1 MTAAI
6 LSFAWA
12 TSNHQLS
19 SSETTIHAFY
29 DIQQFE
35 STFPLSQY
43 HFAYEPANSSGG
55 GGFTQEMKEKTGA
68 SFAYDTQ
75 FEPNDDTTGDDVGA
89 LMISEGKLSAA
100 RQAEEEGTYRSLSKI
115 RPPPFF
121 ATSFCKGSFITRKY
135 AHPIS
140 SNRKALE

>member
-29 DIQQFE
+29 DIQ
-35 STFPLSQY
+35 STFPLSQND
-43 HFAYEPANSSGG
+43 FAYEPANSSGG
-55 GGFTQEMKEKTGA
+55 GGFTLEMIMKEKTGA

-100 RQAEEEGTYRSLSKI
+100 RQAEEEGTYMSFCIVLWSASCSTYWNETRSLWKRYDSH
-115 RPPPFF
+115 
-121 ATSFCKGSFITRKY
+121 A
-135 AHPIS
+135 
-140 SNRKALE
+140 